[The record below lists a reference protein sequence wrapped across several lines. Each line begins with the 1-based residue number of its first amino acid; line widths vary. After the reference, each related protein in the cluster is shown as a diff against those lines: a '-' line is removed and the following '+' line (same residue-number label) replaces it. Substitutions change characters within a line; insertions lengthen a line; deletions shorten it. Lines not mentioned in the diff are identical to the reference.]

1 MQCRESGGSVAMRIS
16 VHWLVGREMQKHS
29 WLGQETGEAVNNAKQ
44 LPKFERQRCL
54 VIQS

>member
-1 MQCRESGGSVAMRIS
+1 MQCRENDGSVAMRMS